1 MVKKNREVW
10 RKMGLFRPDSDP
22 ANQLQHIAY
31 MPRRQTTRHILMV
44 RPANFGF
51 NEETAVNN
59 AFQRR
64 DGELS
69 PDAVRKQARKEFD
82 RFVEALR
89 EAGVQVIVAQDSARP
104 FKPDAVFPNNWV
116 SFHQEGLII
125 TYPMFA
131 PLRRKERRRSVIEA
145 VLDAGFSAN
154 KRVNIAFNEKINRY
168 LEGTGSVI
176 FDHVHRLAYACLS
189 PRTDAQLLQ
198 ELCQLLDYKPVVF
211 HAADGQGQD
220 IYHTNVMMA
229 LGEDFVVVCLESVQ
243 DATERQKLKALFE
256 KTGKEIVEISLE
268 QMNSFAGNML
278 QVRNDREETILVMS
292 EQAYRAL
299 KPVQIATLERHTRLL
314 HCPIDVI
321 ERYGGGSA
329 RCMMA
334 EVFLPEVDR

>member
-1 MVKKNREVW
+1 
-10 RKMGLFRPDSDP
+10 
-22 ANQLQHIAY
+22 

-59 AFQRR
+59 AFQRQ

-69 PDAVRKQARKEFD
+69 PDAIRKQARKEFD

-104 FKPDAVFPNNWV
+104 YKPDAVFPNNWV

-131 PLRRKERRRSVIEA
+131 PLRRKERRRGVIDA
-145 VLDAGFSAN
+145 VLGAGFSTN
-154 KRVNIAFNEKINRY
+154 KRVNLAYNEKINRY

-189 PRTDAQLLQ
+189 PRTDAQLLH
-198 ELCQLLDYKPVVF
+198 ELCRLLEYQPVAF
-211 HAADGQGQD
+211 HATDSQHQD

-229 LGEDFVVVCLESVQ
+229 LGEDFVVVCLESVR
-243 DATERQKLKALFE
+243 DEAERRYLTGLFE
-256 KTGKEIVEISLE
+256 KTGKEIVEISLA
-268 QMNSFAGNML
+268 QMNAFAGNML

-299 KPVQIATLERHTRLL
+299 NPTQIATLERHTRLL
-314 HCPIDVI
+314 HSPLDVI

-334 EVFLPEVDR
+334 EVFLPEVS